1 MKLNEAISKRIRQ
14 LLYENTLT
22 KYQLFLKSGVAPSTL
37 SKIINLKCKTVKAD
51 TLFAIAQGF
60 GLTLAQFFDSGF
72 FEEISD

>member
-37 SKIINLKCKTVKAD
+37 SKIINLK
-51 TLFAIAQGF
+51 
-60 GLTLAQFFDSGF
+60 
-72 FEEISD
+72 